1 MFDSDFSDSDSDF
14 SDSDFSDSDS
24 DFSDSD
30 FSDSLYKT
38 FSY

>member
-14 SDSDFSDSDS
+14 SDSD
-24 DFSDSD
+24 SD